1 MALFKKKDTTLT
13 GNKYNTDRI
22 LKKLYMDIM
31 DYPEDC
37 PVDKLAELVNAY
49 ANLLDVRLDME

>member
-1 MALFKKKDTTLT
+1 MALFRKDTTEI

-22 LKKLYMDIM
+22 LKRLYTKIM

-37 PVDKLAELVNAY
+37 PDEKLAELVNAY
-49 ANLLDVRLDME
+49 ANLLDIRLDME